1 MPFAAAA
8 RAFQGSS
15 LVSHNKADRA
25 QGSCAGRLRPTL
37 WSIASLHG
45 HLRTCGLDSLPHV
58 AEALDISFAERV
70 QEISANCYQVG
81 GGRLPQTSPTSLS
94 DDSFSGA
101 RICRA
106 SPSFDE
112 AFALKIDRQAGH
124 PSLAEVDALLCSDT
138 SNSRCWPPR
147 RADLDASLVR
157 CARVRRFFGGRRAWS
172 AHPDEPD
179 RERLMCS
186 SEGVWTAYRGV
197 SKLTVPR
204 AACLDRASLCTYGP
218 SVDGGGLRVAD
229 AACQR
234 GEQLQR
240 DARGSTQEVVELVH
254 VEDGDSQGSHR
265 RDGG

>member
-1 MPFAAAA
+1 MPFAASA

-112 AFALKIDRQAGH
+112 AFALKIDRQAG
-124 PSLAEVDALLCSDT
+124 L
-138 SNSRCWPPR
+138 
-147 RADLDASLVR
+147 
-157 CARVRRFFGGRRAWS
+157 RRFFGGRRAWS

-240 DARGSTQEVVELVH
+240 DARGGTQEVVELVH